1 MRRAWWLAALTCWML
16 PLSAVPA
23 QHRQVVIYRCTDGS
37 GHVTLQNDVACP
49 RGTREQK
56 QVVDV
61 PPPMPS
67 YQPRE
72 ERMPAIVAAEKARE
86 QAEIESALPPPVA
99 AEERKPPPPLFQCS
113 TWEQESYLTEDE
125 TPQERCVPLQVVG
138 LDGAPQA
145 SARACQSVADQCQ
158 AVADDALCQAWKR
171 RVGEAEFRWKFA
183 GAADEDTRHLEY
195 ETLAATLANSNC
207 GE

>member
-1 MRRAWWLAALTCWML
+1 MRYAWCFAVLACGVL
-16 PLSAVPA
+16 PPAGVQA
-23 QHRQVVIYRCTDGS
+23 QHRQVVIYRCTDAG
-37 GHVTLQNDVACP
+37 GHVTLQNDAACP

-61 PPPMPS
+61 PPPMPT

-86 QAEIESALPPPVA
+86 QADIESALPPPVA
-99 AEERKPPPPLFQCS
+99 AEERKPPPPLFQCT
-113 TWEQESYLTEDE
+113 TWEQENYLTEDE
-125 TPQERCVPLQVVG
+125 TPQERCAPLQVVG

-145 SARACQSVADQCQ
+145 AARACQGVADQCQ
-158 AVADDALCQAWKR
+158 AVADDALCQAWQR

-183 GAADEDTRHLEY
+183 GAADDEARHLEY
-195 ETLAATLANSNC
+195 EQLAATLANSTC
-207 GE
+207 AD

>member
-1 MRRAWWLAALTCWML
+1 MRRAWLLAALACGAL
-16 PLSAVPA
+16 PPAAVQA
-23 QHRQVVIYRCTDGS
+23 QHRQVVIYRCTDAS
-37 GHVTLQNDVACP
+37 GHLTVQNDVACP
-49 RGTREQK
+49 KGTHQRK

-61 PPPMPS
+61 SPPMPT

-72 ERMPAIVAAEKARE
+72 ERMPAIVAEEKA
-86 QAEIESALPPPVA
+86 QAQAAIESVLPPPVA

-125 TPQERCVPLQVVG
+125 TPQDRCVPLQVVG

-145 SARACQSVADQCQ
+145 AARACQSVADQCQ
-158 AVADDALCQAWKR
+158 PVADDALCQAWKR

-183 GAADEDTRHLEY
+183 GAADNDARRLEY
-195 ETLAATLANSNC
+195 EQLAATLRNSNC
-207 GE
+207 GQ